1 MTGNHFFL
9 KLFLV
14 IAMGSFFA
22 GTSYPEQQT
31 KQGGSPMNTYVIFF
45 NFTQQGMQNI
55 KDSPKRV
62 QDAKE
67 VVKSMGGEFKEF
79 YALLGSKYDTMFI
92 VQAANDEA
100 IARMVLAIAK
110 KGSVTTDSHRLFT
123 EAEYSKVISSLP

>member
-1 MTGNHFFL
+1 
-9 KLFLV
+9 
-14 IAMGSFFA
+14 
-22 GTSYPEQQT
+22 
-31 KQGGSPMNTYVIFF
+31 MNTYVIFF